1 MTMSK
6 MITVYDDVDPLNNVV
21 SALTLKV
28 DEVFYV
34 YHHEINKRNF
44 DNIREVIERYSGM
57 KLNFIRLSDDEKEL
71 REILDS
77 NKDLIIDVGGA
88 KYLSLFLFEMV
99 RNRDNQIVYYDDDE
113 NLIKDYRSH
122 SVITDKVF
130 KLQIEDVL
138 NLRGGEI
145 RSYMHKAVTDKETK
159 KLLVSL
165 VDKNMDNYSS
175 FTRYISKINSILSE
189 CRYIGFNT
197 YKLGDNDRSNIV
209 TDVTYKNCSDL
220 FTVTDK
226 DLLRFRNKQLREMI
240 SVSGAFLENYLY
252 IKLTDSGLFDDIKM
266 SAVIDFADE
275 KYTHPVRC
283 EVDCLIIRNNRLL
296 FVSCKSNKV
305 DTEALNEIYVHNSRF
320 GNVLSRP
327 VLVVCEELDRKYPS
341 TYAKGEELGIF
352 LVDRSSFVNNSV
364 SEVFAS
370 MLDGTY
376 VYDDVT

>member
-1 MTMSK
+1 MSK

-21 SALTLKV
+21 SALTL
-28 DEVFYV
+28 EVEELFYV
-34 YHHEINKRNF
+34 YHHDVPKRDF
-44 DNIREVIERYSGM
+44 DNIRKVISRYYDM
-57 KLNFIRLSDDEKEL
+57 KLHFIKLSDDEREL
-71 REILDS
+71 KEILDG
-77 NKDLIIDVGGA
+77 NENMIIDVGGA

-99 RNRDNQIVYYDDDE
+99 SKRENTIIYYDDDE

-122 SVITDKVF
+122 SIVTDKVF

-145 RSYMHKAVTDKETK
+145 RSYMHKAVTDRETRK
-159 KLLVSL
+159 AVVSL
-165 VDKNMDNYSS
+165 VEKNLDNYSS
-175 FTRYISKINSILSE
+175 FTRYLSKLNSILND
-189 CRYIGFNT
+189 CRYLGFNT
-197 YKLGDNDRSNIV
+197 YRLGDNDRTNIV
-209 TDVTYKNCSDL
+209 TDAAYKNCADL
-220 FTVTDK
+220 FTVSDK
-226 DLLRFRNKQLREMI
+226 DILHFRNKQLREMI

-266 SAVIDFADE
+266 STVIDFADE
-275 KYTHPVRC
+275 KYSHPVRC

-327 VLVVCEELDRKYPS
+327 VLVACEELDRKYPS

-352 LVDRSSFVNNSV
+352 LVDRSSFVNDSV

-376 VYDDVT
+376 AYDDVT